1 MEPNLPLGRRE
12 RQLLRSHTS
21 TARRRLTISFPPN
34 IVVSTAE
41 VEVFGSLIA
50 ANDNLPLDH
59 TQ

>member
-1 MEPNLPLGRRE
+1 MEPNLPVGRRE

-21 TARRRLTISFPPN
+21 AARRRLTISFPAD

-50 ANDNLPLDH
+50 ANDNLLVDQ